1 MSSSLNPSPQS
12 RLQASYYR
20 HPLHFANDFRRMI
33 TETYR
38 YSLVPEMSERAADL
52 QHQFELRF
60 ARIDY
65 EPVEDPSIYD
75 DSSAVAEEESFLHQL
90 AASMSQLSAIQ
101 GRGCSELSRV
111 FAAVT

>member
-1 MSSSLNPSPQS
+1 
-12 RLQASYYR
+12 
-20 HPLHFANDFRRMI
+20 MI

-38 YSLVPEMSERAADL
+38 YSLAPGMSERAADL

-101 GRGCSELSRV
+101 GRGRSVLSRV
-111 FAAVT
+111 NLAV